1 MLLTVIIPAFN
12 CEKTITRAI
21 KSTGVYSSNMTE
33 VIVVNNGS
41 TDNTEQI
48 IKALADKNPNI
59 IYAESAS
66 GVSNARNK
74 GMELASGRWVTFLDA
89 DDYFLD
95 NSEFKLGKYV
105 SHLSDNTD
113 IIFFNYSV
121 NHSKIALYSM
131 TRDHQDINQL
141 LSVTL
146 ENPTKYLTVWGKLY
160 HTETLKK
167 NNVQFDT
174 TLSYS
179 EDSEFLIRYLL
190 SCKKVKFENHY
201 LYNYCLSK
209 NSTVRKYNPKMIDEY
224 QKSIAKIKR
233 DLAPYP
239 FLHKSYSIFVLMQFN
254 LIMVHNVFIKPANQ
268 LPQLKCMCKKEYII
282 EAFNVL
288 RLRDIF
294 TPRLAPL
301 VLCKHH
307 LYFLASLIYKIRVFQ
322 NRYCALSS

>member
-41 TDNTEQI
+41 TDNTESI
-48 IKALADKNPNI
+48 IKKLADKNSNI

-74 GMELASGRWVTFLDA
+74 GTKLASGKWITFLDA

-95 NSEFKLGKYV
+95 NSEFKLGEYIP
-105 SHLSDNTD
+105 HLSDNTD

-121 NHSKIALYSM
+121 NHSKIDLYSM
-131 TRDHQDINQL
+131 TRNHQDINQL
-141 LSVTL
+141 LSITL

-209 NSTVRKYNPKMIDEY
+209 N
-224 QKSIAKIKR
+224 
-233 DLAPYP
+233 
-239 FLHKSYSIFVLMQFN
+239 
-254 LIMVHNVFIKPANQ
+254 
-268 LPQLKCMCKKEYII
+268 
-282 EAFNVL
+282 
-288 RLRDIF
+288 
-294 TPRLAPL
+294 
-301 VLCKHH
+301 
-307 LYFLASLIYKIRVFQ
+307 
-322 NRYCALSS
+322 

>member
-12 CEKTITRAI
+12 CEKTITHTI
-21 KSTGVYSSNMTE
+21 KSTGVYSNNTIE

-41 TDNTEQI
+41 TDSTEQI
-48 IKALADKNPNI
+48 IKELAGKNPNI

-74 GMELASGRWVTFLDA
+74 GIKLASGKWVTFLDA

-95 NSEFKLGKYV
+95 NSEFTLEKYI
-105 SHLSDNTD
+105 SHLSSNAD

-121 NHSKIALYSM
+121 NHSKIDLYSM
-131 TRDHQDINQL
+131 TKNHQNINQL
-141 LSVTL
+141 LSITL

-160 HTETLKK
+160 RTETLKK

-190 SCKKVKFENHY
+190 FCKQVIFENHY
-201 LYNYCLSK
+201 LYHYCLSR
-209 NSTVRKYNPKMIDEY
+209 NSTVRKYNPKMVDEY
-224 QKSIAKIKR
+224 QKAIVKIKR
-233 DLAPYP
+233 DLAPYY
-239 FLHKSYSIFVLMQFN
+239 FLRKSYSIFVLMQFN

-268 LPQLKCMCKKEYII
+268 LPQLKRMCKKEYIV

-288 RLRDIF
+288 RLRDII

-301 VLCKHH
+301 ILCKYH

-322 NRYCALSS
+322 NERK

>member
-21 KSTGVYSSNMTE
+21 KSTGVYSSNTTE

-48 IKALADKNPNI
+48 IKELADKNPNI

-74 GMELASGRWVTFLDA
+74 GIKLASGRWVTFLDA

-95 NSEFKLGKYV
+95 NSEFELEKYV

-121 NHSKIALYSM
+121 NHSKIDLYSM
-131 TRDHQDINQL
+131 TKDHQDINQL
-141 LSVTL
+141 LSITL

-160 HTETLKK
+160 HTKTLKK

-190 SCKKVKFENHY
+190 SCKKFKFENRY

-209 NSTVRKYNPKMIDEY
+209 NSTVRKYNPKMVDEY
-224 QKSIAKIKR
+224 QKAIAKIKR
-233 DLAPYP
+233 DLASYS
-239 FLHKSYSIFVLMQFN
+239 FLRKSYSIFVLMQLN
-254 LIMVHNVFIKPANQ
+254 LIMVHNVFIKPSNQ
-268 LPQLKCMCKKEYII
+268 MPQLKSMCKKEYIV

-294 TPRLAPL
+294 TPRLTPL
-301 VLCKHH
+301 VLCKYH
-307 LYFLASLIYKIRVFQ
+307 LYSLASFIYKLRVFQ
-322 NRYCALSS
+322 NKTKA

>member
-21 KSTGVYSSNMTE
+21 KSTGVYSSNTTE

-41 TDNTEQI
+41 TDNTESI
-48 IKALADKNPNI
+48 IKKLADKNSNI

-74 GMELASGRWVTFLDA
+74 GTKLASGKWITFLDA

-95 NSEFKLGKYV
+95 NSEFKLGEYIP
-105 SHLSDNTD
+105 HLSDNTD

-121 NHSKIALYSM
+121 NHSKIDLYSM
-131 TRDHQDINQL
+131 TRNHQDINQL
-141 LSVTL
+141 LSITL

-160 HTETLKK
+160 RAETLKK
-167 NNVQFDT
+167 NNIQFDT

-190 SCKKVKFENHY
+190 SCKKLKFENYY
-201 LYNYCLSK
+201 LYNYCLSRD
-209 NSTVRKYNPKMIDEY
+209 STVRKYNPKMVDEY
-224 QKSIAKIKR
+224 QKAIAKIKR
-233 DLAPYP
+233 DLAPYS
-239 FLHKSYSIFVLMQFN
+239 FLRKSYSIFVLMQFN
-254 LIMVHNVFIKPANQ
+254 LIMVHNVFIRPANQ
-268 LPQLKCMCKKEYII
+268 LPQLKRMCKKEYIV

-288 RLRDIF
+288 RLKDIV

-307 LYFLASLIYKIRVFQ
+307 LYFLASLIYKLRVFQ
-322 NRYCALSS
+322 NKRKV